1 MIDMFSKDSA
11 RVLATAAALNNETRK
26 PLNDVLLFAALC
38 MAETPAREFLAEN
51 VYDINGLILKLGVN
65 TYVTVPDE
73 SIPSLIDEA
82 NDRLTADAKRILTL
96 AETPAKQT
104 NCKFVEPVHILY
116 VLLNYRFTARA
127 VIQHALDAMDVNP
140 RILRERLTRLIRSA
154 SERPDDD
161 DDDERSGVYER
172 PDIEDEEPERR
183 GRRSSGGKKKVLDQ
197 FGKNLTELAKQGK
210 IDPVVGREEEINRV
224 MQILIRRTKNN
235 PCLVGDPGV
244 GKTAIAEGLALKIAN
259 DDVPDVLKGKTMY
272 SVDMGSIVA
281 GSKFRGEFEE
291 RMKKLL
297 EEAVSDPD
305 TILFID
311 EIHSLIGAGDSD
323 GTLDAANIMKP
334 LLTKNE
340 LQIIGAT
347 TLDEYSKHIE
357 KDSALER
364 RFQKVMVNEPSE
376 EEAIE
381 ILKGLRSK
389 YEEHHK
395 IRIPDDVI
403 SQAVKLSTRYVS
415 DRYLP
420 DKAIDLIDE
429 AAASKRIN
437 FVDEKA
443 RREFK
448 TKIDDLEKRKQEAV
462 ETQDFETAAD
472 IKNEEEKF
480 KAELDKVEEKFKPDN
495 EGFTGSLTVDDIA
508 DVLAKWTGIPVARIS
523 ESDAEKLKNLES
535 ELGKRVIGQEEAVK
549 SIARAIR
556 RGRLGIKDES
566 RPAGTFIFLGT
577 TGVGKTELAK
587 ALAEVMFGDEN
598 SLVRIDMSEY
608 MEKHDVSKLI
618 GAPPG
623 YVGYDE
629 GGQLTEAVRRHP
641 YSVVLFDEIEK
652 AHPEVFNAMLQVLDD
667 GRMTDGKGRTVDF
680 KNTIIIMTSN
690 IGARLLTGDAGRKIG
705 FDMADDSDKDEM
717 SRERLYGGKSYDD
730 AKKVVLEEL
739 RKTFTPEFVNRVDEI
754 IFFRML
760 DRKALMT
767 IVDNMVG
774 KLAKRIEGLGMKIEV
789 TEAAKD
795 LIAARGYDPQYG
807 ARPLRRVITSMVE
820 DKFSEAMLDGIAKEG
835 HIVIIDSDELPEGQ
849 AQDASDD
856 EDDLKTIVIRDGGP
870 IGEDTE
876 PVEAVLP
883 QEEAQK
889 G

>member
-1 MIDMFSKDSA
+1 MFSNDSLK
-11 RVLATAAALNNETRK
+11 VIATAAALNNETRK
-26 PLNDVLLFAALC
+26 PLNDVLIFAALC
-38 MAETPAREFLAEN
+38 MADTPAREFLAEN

-65 TYVTVPDE
+65 TYVTVPDA
-73 SIPSLIDEA
+73 SVRSLVEEA
-82 NDRLTADAKRILTL
+82 REKATADANRILTL
-96 AETPAKQT
+96 ADSPAKQSQSR
-104 NCKFVEPVHILY
+104 FVEPIHILY
-116 VLLNYRFTARA
+116 VLLNYRMTSRTT
-127 VIQHALDAMDVNP
+127 ILRALDAMDVNTKV
-140 RILRERLTRLIRSA
+140 LREKLIRFIRSSA
-154 SERPDDD
+154 ADSPDYDDD
-161 DDDERSGVYER
+161 DDRGGVYER
-172 PDIEDEEPERR
+172 PDADDEEPRSR
-183 GRRSSGGKKKVLDQ
+183 GGRRRSSGKGKTLDQ
-197 FGKNLTELAKQGK
+197 YGKNLTELAKQGK

-244 GKTAIAEGLALKIAN
+244 GKTAIAEGLALKIAS
-259 DDVPDVLKGKTMY
+259 DDVPEVLKGKVMY
-272 SVDMGSIVA
+272 SIDMGSIVA
-281 GSKFRGEFEE
+281 GSKFRGDFEE
-291 RMKKLL
+291 RMKKIL
-297 EEAVSDPD
+297 EEAVADENI
-305 TILFID
+305 ILFID

-340 LQIIGAT
+340 LQVIGAT

-364 RFQKVMVNEPSE
+364 RFQKVMVNEPST

-381 ILKGLRSK
+381 ILTGLRPK

-403 SQAVKLSTRYVS
+403 SQAVMLSTRYVS
-415 DRYLP
+415 DRFLP

-437 FVDEKA
+437 FTDEKA
-443 RREFK
+443 RRDYK
-448 TKIDDLEKRKQEAV
+448 MKIDDLEKRKKEAV
-462 ETQDFETAAD
+462 KEEAFEEAD
-472 IKNEEEKF
+472 KIKNEEAKL
-480 KAELDKVEEKFKPDN
+480 KSELDLVEAKFKPDDD
-495 EGFTGSLTVDDIA
+495 GFTGTLTLDDIA

-535 ELGKRVIGQEEAVK
+535 ELGKRVIGQSEAVR

-566 RPAGTFIFLGT
+566 RPVGTFIFLGT

-587 ALAEVMFGDEN
+587 ALAEVMFGNEN

-652 AHPEVFNAMLQVLDD
+652 AHPEVFNSMLQVLDD

-705 FDMADDSDKDEM
+705 FDMADDNDEDEM
-717 SRERLYGGKSYDD
+717 SREKLYGGKSYDD
-730 AKKVVLEEL
+730 AKKLVLEEL

-774 KLAKRIEGLGMKIEV
+774 KLASRIEGLGMKIEV

-795 LIAARGYDPQYG
+795 LIAKRGYDPQYG

-820 DKFSEAMLDGIAKEG
+820 DKFSEAMLDGIAQEG
-835 HIVIIDSDELPEGQ
+835 HLVIIDADELPDG
-849 AQDASDD
+849 ANQDASDD
-856 EDDLKTIVIRDGGP
+856 AGDLKTIVIRDGGP
-870 IGEDTE
+870 IAQDVEDQGEDNAK
-876 PVEAVLP
+876 EAVT
-883 QEEAQK
+883 K
-889 G
+889 